1 MTVTVLSLTLTGSD
15 TVTRGDTATYTASI
29 TPEGLTLNDTLT
41 FNWTYTTTVR
51 HGRDPVSITESIDAT
66 AQTTTW
72 SGAMV
77 SSGTLEVRTTVN
89 GTELVQT
96 MDVTVNNRTWGTDVS
111 ITTDTTG
118 LDTEEPRQHSDLGD
132 VEYDIQYTPAD
143 DLETAKVSSGPNK
156 GIWYIASLNLIA
168 PLVVK
173 INKHFGMAETVLPAC
188 WVAFKKANTR
198 YGEIEGKVK
207 TRLGF
212 DGTTSGTLYG
222 SWVTEIEDN
231 DAEADLE
238 DFMEVPNRLL
248 FDYENQIAD
257 RVESLRTS
265 RKAGMAT
272 RISGWSPSG
281 ITINYDYFVADA
293 GEDQTVDVNTEVI
306 FDGSASCLPAGRT
319 INDTSGY
326 SWNFGSD
333 ADPAASIGVSPSCRY
348 STTGAKTVTL
358 TVTDSEGDT
367 SSDTMIVIV
376 EELSK
381 RHPDIPVGMMGIHDV
396 HLPALDRSFH
406 SIYVGDSS
414 FSNPACNY
422 LHSYGHNF
430 DVNNRWG
437 LTSDYFRIEDDDGN
451 PEIRAKRPMRN
462 AKAWAN
468 FVKKVSDVNRRLGG
482 AKLKCLISNRLMHL
496 YRSQDPN
503 YLDWDVDELQTFV
516 RQTIHMID
524 DILPTRT
531 NPNPKDIVA
540 GWYLEDDGL
549 KNDVHNAERLS
560 EVVEAVHCAQK
571 ACGVNWP
578 FYFAD
583 NVDDD
588 IFWNQSQTDVVI
600 PNKLK
605 DWVKKFP
612 DDATPVFMP
621 YYYPWIANNW
631 NYTEHPPWKKWK
643 LYIDKLHEEF
653 FGTEATTTHP
663 NLKFHPILDASEK
676 MAYRPSPTPQDPD
689 RKIRDTANLPLPGH
703 ADMHKQFR
711 VVWNLL
717 HEYDSVTGMWLLGWN
732 IDDGEAL
739 QRATAHNNWTVN
751 PGETEADSGVAKSRR
766 WAEAI
771 QNEPH
776 ATEGIL
782 EAVPDISKVY
792 PAFTVR
798 NIPGKRIPYSLSERK
813 RFEIRIYDG
822 NIDENPNAKLVRTL
836 DEGYD
841 GVSPQGEFRNSNHV
855 PYRYEELRGTSAYWD
870 GSKDIETEASVFFAY
885 LYLDGEKVHGP
896 ERITI

>member
-1 MTVTVLSLTLTGSD
+1 MSTPKLSLT
-15 TVTRGDTATYTASI
+15 
-29 TPEGLTLNDTLT
+29 
-41 FNWTYTTTVR
+41 
-51 HGRDPVSITESIDAT
+51 
-66 AQTTTW
+66 
-72 SGAMV
+72 
-77 SSGTLEVRTTVN
+77 
-89 GTELVQT
+89 VQ
-96 MDVTVNNRTWGTDVS
+96 
-111 ITTDTTG
+111 
-118 LDTEEPRQHSDLGD
+118 PR
-132 VEYDIQYTPAD
+132 V
-143 DLETAKVSSGPNK
+143 
-156 GIWYIASLNLIA
+156 
-168 PLVVK
+168 
-173 INKHFGMAETVLPAC
+173 
-188 WVAFKKANTR
+188 
-198 YGEIEGKVK
+198 
-207 TRLGF
+207 
-212 DGTTSGTLYG
+212 
-222 SWVTEIEDN
+222 
-231 DAEADLE
+231 
-238 DFMEVPNRLL
+238 
-248 FDYENQIAD
+248 
-257 RVESLRTS
+257 
-265 RKAGMAT
+265 
-272 RISGWSPSG
+272 
-281 ITINYDYFVADA
+281 
-293 GEDQTVDVNTEVI
+293 
-306 FDGSASCLPAGRT
+306 CLAGRT

-653 FGTEATTTHP
+653 FGTEADGYPRQLTVSSH
-663 NLKFHPILDASEK
+663 
-676 MAYRPSPTPQDPD
+676 
-689 RKIRDTANLPLPGH
+689 
-703 ADMHKQFR
+703 FR
-711 VVWNLL
+711 
-717 HEYDSVTGMWLLGWN
+717 
-732 IDDGEAL
+732 
-739 QRATAHNNWTVN
+739 
-751 PGETEADSGVAKSRR
+751 
-766 WAEAI
+766 
-771 QNEPH
+771 
-776 ATEGIL
+776 
-782 EAVPDISKVY
+782 
-792 PAFTVR
+792 
-798 NIPGKRIPYSLSERK
+798 RI
-813 RFEIRIYDG
+813 
-822 NIDENPNAKLVRTL
+822 
-836 DEGYD
+836 
-841 GVSPQGEFRNSNHV
+841 
-855 PYRYEELRGTSAYWD
+855 
-870 GSKDIETEASVFFAY
+870 
-885 LYLDGEKVHGP
+885 
-896 ERITI
+896 